1 MCNTHSDCE
10 KVKQNMH
17 RPRLHM
23 KVVRR
28 QPYAPAV
35 FNPRKY
41 IQYIFLLEAQGHSA
55 AGKITP
61 PRIEPAVFRL
71 EAQCLN

>member
-1 MCNTHSDCE
+1 MYNNHSDCE
-10 KVKQNMH
+10 KVKQKLY

-23 KVVRR
+23 KVVRH

-41 IQYIFLLEAQGHSA
+41 FQHKFLLEAQGHSA

-61 PRIEPAVFRL
+61 PRIESAIFRL

>member
-1 MCNTHSDCE
+1 
-10 KVKQNMH
+10 
-17 RPRLHM
+17 M

-28 QPYAPAV
+28 HPYAPAV
-35 FNPRKY
+35 FTPRKY
-41 IQYIFLLEAQGHSA
+41 FQYKFLLEAQGHSA

-61 PRIEPAVFRL
+61 PGIEPAIFRL